1 MFGRITD
8 DLCQAILDDER
19 GLLGRHELARVHD
32 EDEAAV
38 ACQWIET
45 PWTAVDAESC
55 AMEKLN
61 EFLASIP
68 AM

>member
-8 DLCQAILDDER
+8 DLRQAILDDEL
-19 GLLGRHELARVHD
+19 GLLGRHELARIHD

-38 ACQWIET
+38 ACQRIEN

-55 AMEKLN
+55 AMGKMT
-61 EFLASIP
+61 EFLASMP